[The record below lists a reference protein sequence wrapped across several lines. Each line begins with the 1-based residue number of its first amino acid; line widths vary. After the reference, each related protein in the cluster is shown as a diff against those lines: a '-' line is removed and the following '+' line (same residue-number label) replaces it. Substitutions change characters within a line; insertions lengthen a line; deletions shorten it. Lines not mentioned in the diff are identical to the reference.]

1 MLGIDVGGTSVK
13 VALFVDGRWHVA
25 ASDPYAMPTR
35 DELRQALRSAWERT
49 GIDARP
55 DGVGLCVPGIVA
67 ADGRSIERA
76 INAPGLVGWDF
87 DDLVHDAVGTAPTS
101 VTCVSDAT
109 AALVDWQAESGEQGR
124 SVGIAIGTGVGLCV
138 MDGDRVA
145 EWTGSGAGHLGQV
158 DVTVGDP
165 ESAPV
170 GPDGGRGGLEAYVGA
185 RAIEAA
191 GGGARAFAPGAPGLI
206 AMARAI
212 RICHAIYWPD
222 VVVLLG
228 GVGIRLAEVDA
239 LETLVRRDLT
249 SVALADWKLAFGRD
263 GFYAARGAARLVGR

>member
-1 MLGIDVGGTSVK
+1 
-13 VALFVDGRWHVA
+13 
-25 ASDPYAMPTR
+25 
-35 DELRQALRSAWERT
+35 
-49 GIDARP
+49 
-55 DGVGLCVPGIVA
+55 
-67 ADGRSIERA
+67 
-76 INAPGLVGWDF
+76 
-87 DDLVHDAVGTAPTS
+87 TAPTS
-101 VTCVSDAT
+101 GTCVSDAT

-249 SVALADWKLAFGRD
+249 SVAQADWKLAFGRD
-263 GFYAARGAARLVGR
+263 GFHAARGAARLIGR